1 MDLSGP
7 VVVLSSPATED
18 LCEVCGL
25 ADELH
30 TQLGRSVRL
39 PNRFPYK
46 RRVARALSPLVT
58 SVTKVPHSISAG
70 VVQLLHPV
78 ILGGIT

>member
-30 TQLGRSVRL
+30 TQLGPS
-39 PNRFPYK
+39 
-46 RRVARALSPLVT
+46 S
-58 SVTKVPHSISAG
+58 
-70 VVQLLHPV
+70 
-78 ILGGIT
+78 